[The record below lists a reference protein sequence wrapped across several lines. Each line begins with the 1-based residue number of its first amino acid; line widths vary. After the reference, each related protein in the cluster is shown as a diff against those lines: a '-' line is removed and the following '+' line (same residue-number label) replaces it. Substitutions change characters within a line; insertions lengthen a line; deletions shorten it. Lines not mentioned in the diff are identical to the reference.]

1 MLVHKESKSLLLD
14 LPDPLFVQNLIPK
27 CRQVNIEGHNLA
39 VYHGIEEV
47 KVLRN
52 IGIEAPSPIL
62 HHYGWPGRYT
72 PYDHQRDTASML
84 TLHKRAFV
92 LNETGTGKSK
102 SALWAA
108 DYLISLG
115 LVRKVI
121 IMSKLSTLERV
132 WLEEVF
138 STLMHRNAVVLHG
151 DKARRLQRFN
161 SEADFYIINH
171 EGLAVMH
178 KEIAARKDIDLII
191 CDEYSEYRNH
201 TTSKFE
207 VLNDLLTKDMRFWG
221 MTATPCPNAPTDAYG
236 LTKLISP
243 ERIPQH
249 FGQFKRATMVQVT
262 TYKWRPKPE
271 AYDIAFQA
279 MQPAVRYRKADC
291 LDLPPVVTEERTCEL
306 SPEQKQAYDRMRIDL
321 VAEARAGVQITAV
334 NAADKIN
341 KLRQILCGAV
351 KGGATGGTL
360 HKRISNSSMTPEQLA
375 ANFALQES
383 DAAYIEIA
391 HGPRLQVLLDCIQE
405 AAAKVI
411 VVVPFKGILRILE
424 SEVSKHYSCAVLNG
438 DVTPN
443 NRNKIITAFK
453 TEPDPHVLL
462 CHPQVMAHGLN
473 LTEADMCIFYAPI
486 YSNDQ
491 FQQVVERFNRPG
503 QTRKMTVIRIGAAG
517 IGLEW
522 EIYKALDGKQDNQA
536 TILDMY
542 KRIVA

>member
-1 MLVHKESKSLLLD
+1 MLVHPESKSLLLD
-14 LPDPLFVQNLIPK
+14 LPDPLIIQELIPRHK
-27 CRQVNIEGHNLA
+27 QIDIEGHNLA
-39 VYHGIEEV
+39 VYHGIDEV
-47 KVLRN
+47 KILRN
-52 IGIEAPSPIL
+52 MGIEAPSPIL
-62 HHYGWPGRYT
+62 HHYNWPGRYT
-72 PYDHQRDTASML
+72 PFAHQRDTSSML
-84 TLHKRAFV
+84 TLNRRAFV

-108 DYLISLG
+108 DYLMNIG
-115 LVRKVI
+115 AVRKVLI
-121 IMSKLSTLERV
+121 VSKLSTLERV

-151 DKARRLQRFN
+151 SKERRLQRL
-161 SEADFYIINH
+161 AADVDFYIINH
-171 EGLAVMH
+171 EGLAVIQ
-178 KEIAARKDIDLII
+178 KEVMARKDIDLVI

-201 TTSKFE
+201 TTSKFGTLE
-207 VLNDLLTKDMRFWG
+207 SILNKRMMFWG

-236 LTKLISP
+236 LAKLICP
-243 ERIPQH
+243 DRIPQY
-249 FGQFKRATMVQVT
+249 FGAFKRATMTQVT
-262 TYKWRPKPE
+262 TYKWKPKPE
-271 AYDIAFQA
+271 AYDIAFNA

-291 LDLPPVVTEERTCEL
+291 LDLPPVVTEERTCEM
-306 SPEQKQAYDRMRIDL
+306 SPEQKKAFDRMRMDL
-321 VAEARAGVQITAV
+321 VAEAKAGVQITAV

-351 KGGATGGTL
+351 KDGTG
-360 HKRISNSSMTPEQLA
+360 
-375 ANFALQES
+375 
-383 DAAYIEIA
+383 DYIDIPHA
-391 HGPRLQVLLDCIQE
+391 PRLQVLLDCIQE

-424 SEVSKHYSCAVLNG
+424 AEVSKHYTCAVLNG

-453 TEPDPHVLL
+453 TDKDPHILL

-503 QTRKMTVIRIGAAG
+503 QTRKMTVIRIGSAG
-517 IGLEW
+517 TKLEW
-522 EIYKALDGKQDNQA
+522 EIYKMLDGKQDDQA